1 MHQLDLLDDGESRDV
16 AIIGM
21 SCRFPGA
28 HNYHEFWEN
37 LKAGKSSI
45 QEIPQNRWDWKAFWG
60 DPKNEE
66 NKSNSKWGG
75 FIDDV
80 DAFDVSFFGIS
91 PREAE
96 AMDPQQRIMLELAW
110 TCFEDAGVKPS
121 SVSGQNVGVY
131 IGVFNFDY
139 KELLEKENR
148 IIETYSSI
156 GTATAVIPNRI
167 SYYFNFKGPSLP
179 IDTACSSSL
188 NAIHTAVQS
197 LNLGEASMALAG
209 GVSLILTPTRHIS
222 FSKTGMLSPTGSC
235 KTFDDGAD
243 GYVRSEGAGLVL
255 LKPLKKAIEDGNRI
269 YGVIKGSA
277 VNHNGKTRTLTY
289 PNYEAQATVIADSI
303 KAAGIS
309 PETISYVEAH
319 GTGTPKGDPLEF
331 QGLTNGF
338 QNSSLNPP
346 PKKNYCGLGSVKTN
360 IGHLESSAGVAGVI
374 KVLLSMKYRQ
384 LPGLQNFSEINHR
397 IDIQNS
403 AFYIV
408 DKLKDWD
415 PLKNE
420 NQGNIPRR
428 AGVSSFGFGGTNAH
442 VILEEYSAQTSEA
455 ISFASLAIICLS
467 AKTEKALLQRKKD
480 LYNWLTNTQY
490 SLGEISAALLLG
502 REHFAVKSV
511 FIVQTIDE
519 LKQKLN
525 EDIEQSQNY
534 GNTQLPVN
542 PDTEKTRDSQKLL
555 EDLYQQ
561 YKVSDKRNDRKVKEL
576 LEQLKGLYLQGIEI
590 KWENLFPQ
598 KTNTALN
605 LPTYPFTKD
614 RFWISSESTLPV
626 NKAALFGNQCK
637 IHPLLHQ
644 NISSFMEQKFRS
656 RFAGNESL
664 SGFALLEMARA
675 AVNASLN
682 EEFQGTDS
690 ICLNSIEWLKPVV
703 DKEAVTLDIRLYP
716 AEENELCFEITSVQD
731 QTIET
736 VSRGLVEFRDSS
748 GKTIIDL
755 QELKSQNWERVFNS
769 ADCLQLLEKK
779 GDACLVDSVY
789 WCQDRILS
797 KLTLSVDNTV
807 SISQDALLSLL
818 KTLVPLSYQNAE
830 FEPKYVQDIE
840 IIDSWSKAQWA
851 LLEFAALNGET
862 RINILLCD
870 EAGVVIFNLEGLALT
885 TQGVMNGTQLSS
897 GLTELLPVWE
907 KVDIDYQKEHSG
919 SSKPVLLIGGT
930 QADVKALQSTHTSVY
945 QLMISE
951 TDGIET
957 IAQKIAPLPE
967 IGLVVWVSPKHSEVG
982 LDDDSIID
990 HQKSGAIQVFR
1001 VIKALIAN
1009 KYDAKGLDFF
1019 FITFQAVA
1027 AVNERINPAYAS
1039 LQGLTGSLAKE
1050 YPLWK
1055 IRLLDLEYDQDWTAG
1070 KLLQVPPSPDGNLIV
1085 MRSGCSYIQKLLPV
1099 QMTASSDA
1107 ASSFKTGGVYI
1118 IIGGAGGIGEVLSEY
1133 LIEKFQAKVI
1143 WVGRRPLDES
1153 IQAKIDRLGA
1163 MGVMPW
1169 YISTDA
1175 KDKKSMDKLVKKV
1188 KTKYAQ
1194 LNGVIHSAIVL
1205 QDQSLLKMD
1214 ENRFTE
1220 GLSAKVDISVR
1231 IAQAFQKEPL
1241 DFILFFS
1248 SILSFTQAAGQS
1260 NYSAGCTFKD
1270 KFAYYLTKEH
1280 GVRAKVINWGYWGS
1294 VGIVATKE
1302 YQEKMERIGFG
1313 SIYPHEGMAAMEMFM
1328 TAPSTQMVIMK
1339 STKKQALPGMTDDEA
1354 YKILPVN
1361 NTILQSSIS
1370 AGIPKQTAVIK
1381 RISSEELP
1389 YKEKMEKLLSKLLW
1403 SLLQSAGCFKET
1415 TTDFTTVK
1423 NTLQLLDK
1431 YERWLEEC
1439 IMSLER
1445 HHYLVRDGKNLK
1457 VTDPA
1462 VVNLDSAWSE
1472 WEKEKQAWIKLP
1484 GLKAQVVLV
1493 ESTMK
1498 SLLPIIK
1505 GSIRST
1511 DILFPNSSME
1521 LVEGF
1526 YKQNSIA
1533 HFFNVMLADAVV
1545 SYIKQQKQTGLAHG
1559 IRILEI
1565 GAGTGGTSATVF
1577 ERLKDFTKSIEEY
1590 CYTDLSR
1597 AFLLYGEKE
1606 YGTQNP
1612 YLTYK
1617 IFDVGSPLLK
1627 QQLTEGFYDIVIA
1640 TNVLHATKNI
1650 RETLRNAKALLKDKG
1665 VLLLNE
1671 LTQNTVFLN
1680 LTFGFLEGWWLYEDK
1695 ELRVPGSPLLNP
1707 DKWRNILELEGYKS
1721 VEFPAHEEIGFGQ
1734 QLIIAASNG
1743 IIRQKKSQPAKSNSV
1758 VSLKKSSS
1766 PVQMSN
1772 ASLPVKAAAVS
1783 TVPVSNTAVE
1793 DHVKSTVMKKIAESL
1808 KVDIK
1813 NIETNNPFSDYGVD
1827 SIIGVHLVQRINQEL
1842 NINIETTSLFNY
1854 TTVNEL
1860 TKYIIAENKEAL
1872 NKTLPVDSVQPEE
1885 AAAVISQPATDQ
1897 QDRGS
1902 LLKQS
1907 KAFHFKTGKGNV
1919 AQRSETSGSVAIIGI
1934 SARFAKSNDLEAL
1947 WENLAKG
1954 VDLVGT
1960 VNRWELPEEEKA
1972 YCNYGSF
1979 LDEIDQFDS
1988 LFFNISGIEATFM
2001 DPQQRI
2007 FLEES
2012 WKALEDAGYTG
2023 DSMSGKSC
2031 GVYVGCSSGDYQRL
2045 FGKKTPPQSFWGNLS
2060 AVIPARISY
2069 YMNLHGP
2076 AVAVDTACSSSL
2088 VATHLAYKGLLN
2100 GDADMALAGGI
2111 ALQSTPQ
2118 FYSLAGKAQ
2127 MLSPTGKC
2135 HAFDD
2140 RADGFVPG
2148 EGAGVIVLKRLEDAL
2163 NDGDHIYGVIKGS
2176 GMNQDGASN
2185 GITAPSAVSQERLER
2200 HVYDT
2205 FNINPEK
2212 IQVVEAHGTGT
2223 KLGDPIEFNALT
2235 KSFRHYTAK
2244 KKYCAIGS
2252 IKTNI
2257 GHTTLAAGVAG
2268 VIKVLL
2274 ALKYKKIPPS
2284 LHYQKGNSHINF
2296 EDSPFYVNTTLKDW
2310 EVEAGDVRRAVVSAF
2325 GVSGTNAHM
2334 VLEEAPERPRVSNR
2348 QEKPGYLFVITA
2360 KSNTQLVQLVAK
2372 MIGFLESEPDV
2383 NCGNLSFTL
2392 VLGRKHFDNRLAC
2405 IARNRDEL
2413 ITLLK
2418 NWVETQKT
2426 PSVLVSEL
2434 NKNELREQPSIK
2446 QYGNN
2451 CIQECLNSIDSSEYL
2466 NKLSVLSELFIQG
2479 YQLDYD
2485 RLYPKGEYCRISL
2498 PTYPFARQRFWVD
2511 DTGEQDMKQPLAGST
2526 IHPCLQM
2533 NTSNFNEQRYSS
2545 IFYGNEFFL
2554 QDHVI
2559 QNQKVLPGVIY
2570 IEMARTAIV
2579 NAFDTEITGAS
2590 VLKLKNVVW
2599 ARPLIFQDK
2608 PMNVHISLIPGES
2621 SEVAFEIY
2629 SKNEAGEEVI
2639 HSQGSAELVQKE
2651 EPLNTI
2657 DLNALRSKT
2666 WQKVISHSDCYNQ
2679 FKIIGINYGPGHRG
2693 IENIFIG
2700 ESEILAKLSLP
2711 DGLKKGSEQYYLHP
2725 SILDSAIQSILGLI
2739 SDVSPNKAV
2748 VPFALDE
2755 IEISHPNKHSQWV
2768 VLNFSEKG
2776 LHAKVDITI
2785 CDDAGEVCVRI
2796 KGLTMREI
2804 EGEANH
2810 SLLLLEPVMTQSPQF
2825 VKDQTYQ
2832 KRIVFICEPDTHH
2845 QNVKQPNDSTVRY
2858 LVLDESHGNSDIT
2871 ERYQSYALK
2880 IIEVLQEQLEE
2891 KSESRILLQL
2901 VTFRDPVKKLFNGLQ
2916 GILKSAHKENPKFNW
2931 QLFDF
2936 EEKEAFPAIEAVL
2949 DDNSRALSG
2958 IHIQVKNGIQ
2968 WTETYQE
2975 ISSKKEPVSHP
2986 WKDKGVYLIT
2996 GGLGGISRVFAQD
3009 IVNKVKGPVL
3019 ILSGRS
3025 SLNVE
3030 GEELSRQYVANGA
3043 QVRYYPMDVSN
3054 SEAVDRCVSQVS
3066 QEFGTINGI
3075 IHNAGVIQDSFI
3087 LKKSSDELKAVFA
3100 PKVKG
3105 LVNLDAASKHLKLDW
3120 FIISS
3125 ALAGVSGNI
3134 GQADYAAANAFM
3146 DAYAVLRN
3154 ENVKHK
3160 KRSGKTVAIDWPL
3173 WKDGGMKIHSKD
3185 EASLLKQMGISPM
3198 RNESGLDALYRCLSL
3213 AIDQVIVLHGNTA
3226 ELKNKWL
3233 KPVEEQKAIP
3243 AAQTVCQEN
3252 TAEAKDNLKMKAV
3265 NYFKKLLSTTLK
3277 LPAGQIDAEA
3287 PLENY
3292 GIDSIMVMD
3301 MTNLLEKQ
3309 FGSLSKTLFFEYR
3322 SIASITNYFIDNY
3335 RDILSGLVLGG
3346 DKPAPKPATPVVE
3359 APPAVSATLA
3369 LRNTQKRRFTS
3380 VIQAEQ
3386 PKPKRMDVAIIGI
3399 SGRYPGANDL
3409 NAFWDNLKEGKD
3421 CITEIPEER
3430 WNYRQYFD
3438 EDKNKVGKIYSKW
3451 GGFITGVDEFDPL
3464 FFNIS
3469 PREAEIMDPQER
3481 LFLECAY
3488 KTMEDAGYT
3497 RDSISNA
3504 SANGLGGNVG
3514 VYVGVMYEE
3523 YQLYGAQEQIQG
3535 RMKSLGASPS
3545 SIANR
3550 VSYLLN
3556 FQGPSMAVDTMCSSS
3571 LTAIHLACQSME
3583 RGECEMA
3590 LAGGVNVSIHPN
3602 KYLYLSQ
3609 GKFVSSKGWCE
3620 SFGKGGDGYVPGE
3633 GIGAVLL
3640 KPLSKAIEDGDH
3652 IYGVIKGSKLNS
3664 GGKTNGYTVP
3674 NPLAQSEVI
3683 KEAIERA
3690 GVPARAISYIEA
3702 HGTGTSLGDP
3712 IEISGL
3718 TKAFEYY
3725 TGDKQFCA
3733 IGSVKSN
3740 IGHCESAAGIAGL
3753 TKVLLQ
3759 MKHRKLVPSL
3769 HSEELNPNIDFIK
3782 TPFVVQQDFAD
3793 WKRPAFELDGQL
3805 QEFPRIAGLSSFG
3818 AGGANAHIVIEEYCD
3833 DGCAYS
3839 PVITED
3845 HPAIIILSAKDADK
3859 LIDRA
3864 KALSAAIVREN
3875 YSDNDLAGI
3884 AYTLQ
3889 TGREAMEERLGFTA
3903 VSIHDLQ
3910 DKLKRF
3916 ADGEEGLNDFYR
3928 GQVKRNKDTMSL
3940 FTADEDLQIAINN
3953 WINKGKY
3960 ERIIDLWV
3968 KGLEFDWSKLYE

>member
-1 MHQLDLLDDGESRDV
+1 MQQLDLLDDGECRDV

-28 HNYHEFWEN
+28 HNCHEFWEN
-37 LKAGKSSI
+37 LKAGKTSI
-45 QEIPQNRWDWKAFWG
+45 QEIPLDRWDWKAFWG
-60 DPKNEE
+60 DPRNEE

-80 DAFDVSFFGIS
+80 DAFDVGFFGIS

-96 AMDPQQRIMLELAW
+96 AMDPQQRIMLQLAW
-110 TCFEDAGVKPS
+110 TCLEDAGIKPS
-121 SVSGQNVGVY
+121 KLSGQRVGVY

-156 GTATAVIPNRI
+156 GTATAAIPNRI

-188 NAIHTAVQS
+188 NAIHTAVRS

-222 FSKTGMLSPTGSC
+222 FSKTGMLSPTGAC
-235 KTFDDGAD
+235 KTFDDDAD
-243 GYVRSEGAGLVL
+243 GYVRSEGAGLIL

-269 YGVIKGSA
+269 YGVVKGSA

-289 PNYEAQATVIADSI
+289 PNYEAQAAVIADAI
-303 KAAGIS
+303 KSAGVS
-309 PETISYVEAH
+309 PETISYIEAH

-331 QGLTNGF
+331 QGLNSGF
-338 QNSSLNPP
+338 LNSALTQPL
-346 PKKNYCGLGSVKTN
+346 KKNYCGLGSVKTN
-360 IGHLESSAGVAGVI
+360 IGHLEASAGVAGVI
-374 KVLLSMKYRQ
+374 KVLLSMKHRQ
-384 LPGLQNFSEINHR
+384 LPGLQNFSKINHR

-408 DKLKDWD
+408 DKLKDWK

-420 NQGNIPRR
+420 HKESIPRR

-442 VILEEYSAQTSEA
+442 VILEEYLAKSEEEKSIVSAS
-455 ISFASLAIICLS
+455 IICLS
-467 AKTEKALLQRKKD
+467 AKTDTALLQMKKD
-480 LYNWLTNTQY
+480 LSNWLACTQC
-490 SLGEISAALLLG
+490 SLGKISAALLLG
-502 REHFAVKSV
+502 KEHFSVKAV
-511 FIVQTIDE
+511 FIVQSIDE
-519 LKQKLN
+519 LKQKIN
-525 EDIEQSQNY
+525 QDIQQGQNSE
-534 GNTQLPVN
+534 NALLRVN
-542 PDTEKTRDSQKLL
+542 PNPEKTQDSQKLL

-561 YKVSDKRNDRKVKEL
+561 YKFPDKLNDLKLKEL
-576 LEQLKGLYLQGIEI
+576 LEQLKELYLQGVEI
-590 KWENLFPQ
+590 QWENLFPV
-598 KTNTALN
+598 KANTALN
-605 LPTYPFTKD
+605 LPTYPFAKD
-614 RFWISSESTLPV
+614 RIWISPDSTLPI
-626 NKAALFGNQCK
+626 NKAALNGNQRK
-637 IHPLLHQ
+637 LHPLLHQ

-656 RFAGNESL
+656 TFVGKEPL
-664 SGFALLEMARA
+664 LGFAMLEMARA
-675 AVNASLN
+675 AANASFRR
-682 EEFQGTDS
+682 EFQGTDF
-690 ICLNSIEWLKPVV
+690 ICLKSIEWLSPVIINNEV
-703 DKEAVTLDIRLYP
+703 VTIDISLYP
-716 AEENELCFEITSVQD
+716 TEENKLCYEITEIQD
-731 QTIET
+731 QSSGIL
-736 VSRGLVEFRDSS
+736 SCGLVEFRDISS
-748 GKTIIDL
+748 RTIIDL
-755 QELKSQNWERVFNS
+755 QGLKDQNWEHIYYS
-769 ADCLQLLEKK
+769 ADCLQLLEMK
-779 GDACLVDSVY
+779 GTAIYPGICQIDIVY
-789 WCQDRILS
+789 WRQETIFS
-797 KLTLSVDNTV
+797 KLTVSVENAV
-807 SISQDALLSLL
+807 SINQDVLLSIL
-818 KTLVPLSYQNAE
+818 KTLVPLSFQNAV
-830 FEPKYVQDIE
+830 FEPKSIQDIE
-840 IIDSWSKAQWA
+840 ILDSWSKTQWV
-851 LLEFAALNGET
+851 LLEIAAVKGEIY
-862 RINILLCD
+862 INILLCD
-870 EAGVVIFNLEGLALT
+870 EVGTVIFKIEGLVLP
-885 TQGVMNGTQLSS
+885 TQGVLNDTQLNS
-897 GLTELLPVWE
+897 GLTELLPIWE
-907 KVDIDYQKEHSG
+907 KVDIDYQKEYSETN
-919 SSKPVLLIGGT
+919 KTVLIIGGT
-930 QADVKALQSTHTSVY
+930 KEDLMALQSSHSSVH
-945 QLMISE
+945 QFLITE
-951 TDGIET
+951 TDSIET
-957 IAQKIAPLPE
+957 IAQKITQIPE
-967 IGLVVWVSPKHSEVG
+967 IGLVLWVSPKLSEVK
-982 LDDDSIID
+982 LDDDSLINQ
-990 HQKSGAIQVFR
+990 QKSGTIQVFR
-1001 VIKALIAN
+1001 IIKALIVN
-1009 KYDAKGLDFF
+1009 KYDVRDLNFF
-1019 FITFQAVA
+1019 FITFQAAA
-1027 AVNERINPAYAS
+1027 AVNERINPAFSS
-1039 LQGLTGSLAKE
+1039 LQGLIGSLAKE
-1050 YPLWK
+1050 YPYWK
-1055 IRLLDLEYDQDWTAG
+1055 IRFLDFEYDQDWTAG
-1070 KLLQVPPSPDGNLIV
+1070 KLLQVPPSPDGDLIV
-1085 MRSGCSYIQKLLPV
+1085 MRSGCSYLQKLLPV
-1099 QMTASSDA
+1099 QMTSSSDA

-1118 IIGGAGGIGEVLSEY
+1118 VIGGAGGIGEVLSEY
-1133 LIEKFQAKVI
+1133 LIRKFQAKVI
-1143 WVGRRPLDES
+1143 WVGRRSLDES
-1153 IQAKIDRLGA
+1153 IQRKIDRLSS
-1163 MGVMPW
+1163 MGVIPW

-1175 KDKKSMDKLVKKV
+1175 KDKKSMDRLLKKV
-1188 KTKYAQ
+1188 KAKYAQ
-1194 LNGVIHSAIVL
+1194 INGVIHSAIVL
-1205 QDQSLLKMD
+1205 QDQSLMKMD
-1214 ENRFTE
+1214 ETRFTE

-1231 IAQAFQKEPL
+1231 IAQVFQKEPL

-1248 SILSFTQAAGQS
+1248 SILSFTKAAGQS

-1270 KFAYYLTKEH
+1270 WFAYYLTKEH
-1280 GVRAKVINWGYWGS
+1280 SVSVKVINWGYWGS

-1302 YQEKMERIGFG
+1302 YKEKMEKIGFG
-1313 SIYPHEGMAAMEMFM
+1313 SIDPHEGMAAMELFM
-1328 TAPSTQMVIMK
+1328 TVPNTQMVIMK
-1339 STKKQALPGMTDDEA
+1339 STKKRALSGIADNEVI
-1354 YKILPVN
+1354 KILPVN
-1361 NTILQSSIS
+1361 NNINQSSVS
-1370 AGIPKQTAVIK
+1370 AGIPKQTAFIK
-1381 RISSEELP
+1381 RISTQELP
-1389 YKEKMEKLLSKLLW
+1389 YKDNIEKLLCKLLW
-1403 SLLQSAGCFKET
+1403 SQLQSAGCFKET
-1415 TTDFTTVK
+1415 TTDLATIK
-1423 NTLQLLDK
+1423 NTLKLLDK
-1431 YERWLEEC
+1431 YERWLYEC
-1439 IMSLER
+1439 IMALER
-1445 HHYLVRDGKNLK
+1445 HHYIVREGKDLK
-1457 VTDPA
+1457 ITDTAAVT
-1462 VVNLDSAWSE
+1462 VDSVWSE
-1472 WEKEKQAWIKLP
+1472 WEKAKQAWIKLP

-1493 ESTMK
+1493 ESTLK
-1498 SLLPIIK
+1498 SLLPIIN

-1533 HFFNVMLADAVV
+1533 QFFNEMLADAVV
-1545 SYIKQQKQTGLAHG
+1545 SYIKQQKNTGLAQD

-1577 ERLKDFTKSIEEY
+1577 ERLKEYTKSIGEY
-1590 CYTDLSR
+1590 CYTDVSR

-1606 YGTQNP
+1606 YGIQNP

-1617 IFDVGSPLLK
+1617 IFDVGSPLL
-1627 QQLTEGFYDIVIA
+1627 QQQIAEGFYDIVIA
-1640 TNVLHATKNI
+1640 TNVLHATKKI

-1680 LTFGFLEGWWLYEDK
+1680 LTFGFLEGWWLYDDK

-1707 DKWRNILELEGYKS
+1707 DKWKSILELEGYNS
-1721 VEFPAHEEIGFGQ
+1721 IEFPGYHENGFGQ
-1734 QLIIAASNG
+1734 QLIIASSNG
-1743 IIRQKKSQPAKSNSV
+1743 IIRQLKSQPARSTSS
-1758 VSLKKSSS
+1758 VSLKKRNSS
-1766 PVQMSN
+1766 VQKS
-1772 ASLPVKAAAVS
+1772 VVS
-1783 TVPVSNTAVE
+1783 TIPVRNTVVE
-1793 DHVKSTVMKKIAESL
+1793 DYVKSTVMKKIAESL

-1813 NIETNNPFSDYGVD
+1813 NIEINNPFSDYGVD

-1854 TTVNEL
+1854 TTVNNL
-1860 TKYIIAENKEAL
+1860 TQYIIAENKETL
-1872 NKTLPVDSVQPEE
+1872 IKTLQINSVQHEDAP
-1885 AAAVISQPATDQ
+1885 AAMSQSDTGQ
-1897 QDRGS
+1897 QNRNS
-1902 LLKQS
+1902 LFKHS
-1907 KAFHFKTGKGNV
+1907 KAFHFQTGEGKG
-1919 AQRSETSGSVAIIGI
+1919 AQRSKTSGSVAIIGI

-1979 LDEIDQFDS
+1979 LDEIDKFDS

-2023 DSMSGKSC
+2023 DSISGTSC
-2031 GVYVGCSSGDYQRL
+2031 GVYVGCSTGDYQRL

-2088 VATHLAYKGLLN
+2088 VATHLACKGLLN
-2100 GDADMALAGGI
+2100 GDADMAIAGGI
-2111 ALQSTPQ
+2111 ALQSTAH

-2135 HAFDD
+2135 YAFDD

-2148 EGAGVIVLKRLEDAL
+2148 EGVGVIVLKRLEDAL

-2176 GMNQDGASN
+2176 GVNQDGASN

-2205 FNINPEK
+2205 FNIDPEK
-2212 IQVVEAHGTGT
+2212 IQMVEAHGTGT

-2235 KSFRHYTAK
+2235 KTFRHYTSK
-2244 KKYCAIGS
+2244 KNYCAIGS

-2268 VIKVLL
+2268 IIKVLL

-2310 EVEAGDVRRAVVSAF
+2310 EIEAGEIRRAVVSAF
-2325 GVSGTNAHM
+2325 GVSGTNVHM
-2334 VLEEAPERPRVSNR
+2334 VLEEAPERLRVLNR
-2348 QEKPGYLFVITA
+2348 QEKPGYLIVITA
-2360 KSNTQLVQLVAK
+2360 KSFTQLSQLVVK
-2372 MIGFLESEPDV
+2372 MISFLKSEPEV
-2383 NCGNLSFTL
+2383 NFGNVSFTL
-2392 VLGRKHFDNRLAC
+2392 LLGRKHFDNRLSC
-2405 IARNRDEL
+2405 IARNTDEL

-2418 NWVETQKT
+2418 SWVETHKT
-2426 PSVLVSEL
+2426 PSVLVSEI

-2451 CIQECLNSIDSSEYL
+2451 CIQECLNSSDSSEYF

-2485 RLYPKGEYCRISL
+2485 RLYPKGEYNRISL
-2498 PTYPFARQRFWVD
+2498 PTYPFDRVRFWVE
-2511 DTGEQDMKQPLAGST
+2511 DTREQEINQLSSSST

-2533 NTSNFNEQRYSS
+2533 NTSTFTEQRYSS
-2545 IFYGNEFFL
+2545 IFFGNEFFL
-2554 QDHVI
+2554 KDHVI
-2559 QNQKVLPGVIY
+2559 QGQKVLPGVVY
-2570 IEMARTAIV
+2570 IEIARAAIV
-2579 NAFDTEITGAS
+2579 NAFEAELTDAS
-2590 VLKLKNVVW
+2590 GVKLKNIVW
-2599 ARPLIFQDK
+2599 ARPLIQYDK
-2608 PMNVHISLIPGES
+2608 PMNVHISLIPGDS
-2621 SEVAFEIY
+2621 SEAAFEIY
-2629 SKNEAGEEVI
+2629 SKNETGEDVI
-2639 HSQGSAELVQKE
+2639 HCQGLAALIQKE
-2651 EPLNTI
+2651 EPQNAL
-2657 DLNALRSKT
+2657 DLNALRTKT
-2666 WQKVISHSDCYNQ
+2666 WQKVISHSDCYNL
-2679 FKIIGINYGPGHRG
+2679 FKIIGINYGPGLRG
-2693 IENIFIG
+2693 IENIFVG

-2711 DGLKKGSEQYYLHP
+2711 DELKKGSEQYYLHP
-2725 SILDSAIQSILGLI
+2725 STLDSAFQTILGLI
-2739 SDVSPNKAV
+2739 LNVNLNKAV

-2755 IEISHPNKHSQWV
+2755 IEIIHPNKHSQWV
-2768 VLNFSEKG
+2768 VLNYSEKG

-2785 CDDAGEVCVRI
+2785 CDDAGKVCVRI

-2810 SLLLLEPVMTQSPQF
+2810 SLLLLESVMAQSPQSS
-2825 VKDQTYQ
+2825 KDQLYH
-2832 KRIVFICEPDTHH
+2832 KRIVFFCEPDAHH
-2845 QNVKQPNDSTVRY
+2845 HNVKQTNDNTVRY
-2858 LVLDESHGNSDIT
+2858 LVLDESHVTPDIT

-2891 KSESRILLQL
+2891 KLESRVLFQL
-2901 VTFRDPVKKLFNGLQ
+2901 VTYRDPIKKVFIGLQ

-2931 QLFDF
+2931 QIFDF
-2936 EEKEAFPAIEAVL
+2936 ETKEAFPAIETVL
-2949 DDNSRALSG
+2949 ADNGQSLSG

-2968 WTETYQE
+2968 WMEAYQE
-2975 ISSKKEPVSHP
+2975 ISLKKEPVSYP
-2986 WKDKGVYLIT
+2986 WKDKGVYFIT
-2996 GGLGGISRVFAQD
+2996 GGLGGISRVFTQD

-3025 SLNVE
+3025 PLNSE
-3030 GEELSRQYVANGA
+3030 GEDLIRQYTANGA
-3043 QVRYYPMDVSN
+3043 QVRYFSMDVSK
-3054 SEAVDRCVSQVS
+3054 SDEVDRCVSQVS
-3066 QEFGTINGI
+3066 QEFGNINGI
-3075 IHNAGVIQDSFI
+3075 IHNAGVTQDSFI
-3087 LKKSSDELKAVFA
+3087 LKKSHDELKAVFA

-3105 LVNLDAASKHLKLDW
+3105 LVNLDLASKHLKLDW

-3125 ALAGVSGNI
+3125 ALAGVSGNV

-3154 ENVKHK
+3154 ENVKNK
-3160 KRSGKTVAIDWPL
+3160 NRFGKTVAIDWPF
-3173 WKDGGMKIHSKD
+3173 WKDGGMKVHSKD
-3185 EASLLKQMGISPM
+3185 EASLLKQMGISAM
-3198 RNESGLDALYRCLSL
+3198 SNETGLDALYKCLSL
-3213 AIDQVIVLHGNTA
+3213 AVDQAIVLHGNTS

-3233 KPVEEQKAIP
+3233 KPVEEQKLKP
-3243 AAQTVCQEN
+3243 AVQTVCQEI
-3252 TAEAKDNLKMKAV
+3252 TAESKDNLKMKAV
-3265 NYFKKLLSTTLK
+3265 NYFKKLLSATLK
-3277 LPAGQIDAEA
+3277 LPAGQLDAEA
-3287 PLENY
+3287 PFENY

-3301 MTNLLEKQ
+3301 MTNQLEKQ

-3322 SIASITNYFIDNY
+3322 SIASITNYFIENY
-3335 RDILSGLVLGG
+3335 RDILSSLVLGG
-3346 DKPAPKPATPVVE
+3346 DKPTPKPAIPVVE
-3359 APPAVSATLA
+3359 TPLAVSAPLA
-3369 LRNTQKRRFTS
+3369 LRNTQKQRFTAG
-3380 VIQAEQ
+3380 VQTEQ
-3386 PKPKRMDVAIIGI
+3386 SKPKRFDVAIIGL

-3421 CITEIPEER
+3421 SITEIPEER

-3451 GGFITGVDEFDPL
+3451 GGFISGVDEFDPL

-3488 KTMEDAGYT
+3488 KTVEDAGYT
-3497 RDSISNA
+3497 HDSISKA

-3550 VSYLLN
+3550 VSYSLN

-3583 RGECEMA
+3583 RDECEMA

-3664 GGKTNGYTVP
+3664 GGRTNGYTVP

-3683 KEAIERA
+3683 KEAIDRA

-3718 TKAFEYY
+3718 TKAFECF

-3753 TKVLLQ
+3753 TKILLQ

-3769 HSEELNPNIDFIK
+3769 HSEELNPNIAFIK
-3782 TPFVVQQDFAD
+3782 TPFFVQQDLVE
-3793 WKRPAFELDGQL
+3793 WKRPSFEVDGQL

-3818 AGGANAHIVIEEYCD
+3818 AGGANAHILIEEYCD
-3833 DGCAYS
+3833 DGCDNS

-3845 HPAIIILSAKDADK
+3845 HPAIIILSAKDTEK
-3859 LIDRA
+3859 LVDRA
-3864 KALSAAIVREN
+3864 KILSAAIVREN

-3903 VSIHDLQ
+3903 VSVHDLL

-3916 ADGEEGLNDFYR
+3916 ADGEEGINDFYR
-3928 GQVKRNKDTMSL
+3928 GQKKRNKDTISL
-3940 FTADEDLQIAINN
+3940 FTADEDLQIALTN

-3968 KGLEFDWSKLYE
+3968 KGLDFDWRKLYECE